1 MLTSIKSCFGF
12 ENDDQMIELYKSH
25 VHDESIQEKFF
36 FESKVLIRVMKK
48 LGMSKKYLLEDLLTK
63 RDPERVLVSYSK
75 K

>member
-1 MLTSIKSCFGF
+1 
-12 ENDDQMIELYKSH
+12 MIELYKSH
-25 VHDESIQEKFF
+25 VHDESSQEKFF

-63 RDPERVLVSYSK
+63 RDPERVLVHYSK

>member
-1 MLTSIKSCFGF
+1 
-12 ENDDQMIELYKSH
+12 MIDLYKSH
-25 VHDESIQEKFF
+25 VHDDKIPEKFF

>member
-1 MLTSIKSCFGF
+1 
-12 ENDDQMIELYKSH
+12 MIDLYKSH
-25 VHDESIQEKFF
+25 VHHESIPEKFF

-63 RDPERVLVSYSK
+63 RDPERVLVFYSK